1 LARQI
6 RALWGKIGN
15 SIAACA
21 QAPKVNFR
29 STAETA
35 ALDDKPACY
44 RARIG
49 RPICSLKFEFSFL
62 NGNLMVPAGHQ
73 IIFR

>member
-21 QAPKVNFR
+21 QALKVNFV
-29 STAETA
+29 SIAGT
-35 ALDDKPACY
+35 LDDEPCAV
-44 RARIG
+44 ALASVTQFVRIK
-49 RPICSLKFEFSFL
+49 S
-62 NGNLMVPAGHQ
+62 NLV
-73 IIFR
+73 F

>member
-21 QAPKVNFR
+21 QAPKVNFL
-29 STAETA
+29 STAET
-35 ALDDKPACY
+35 LDDELCAV
-44 RARIG
+44 ALA
-49 RPICSLKFEFSFL
+49 S
-62 NGNLMVPAGHQ
+62 VT
-73 IIFR
+73 